1 MAITASL
8 SGTQPIV
15 QSGLQQLK
23 LQQARRNAAQ
33 AEQTAQALQTQA
45 DEAQRRAA
53 HEQENARSLS
63 VQADQAQ
70 GDAGRA
76 RQGLALIQTSSDSVT
91 QLGRVADQVIQK
103 QQSSQAATPAPSV
116 QESKP
121 VVNTQGQ
128 VTGTVIN
135 TTA

>member
-1 MAITASL
+1 MAITASV
-8 SGTQPIV
+8 SGTQSVV

-23 LQQARRNAAQ
+23 LQQARRSAEQ
-33 AEQTAQALQTQA
+33 AEQMAQALQTQA
-45 DEAQRRAA
+45 NDAQRRAA

-70 GDAGRA
+70 SNAGRA
-76 RQGLALIQTSSDSVT
+76 RQGLAATQTASESLT
-91 QLGRVADQVIQK
+91 QIGNVVDQVIKK
-103 QQSSQAATPAPSV
+103 QQSVQSGTQSV

>member
-1 MAITASL
+1 MAITSSV
-8 SGTQPIV
+8 SGTQSIV

-23 LQQARRNAAQ
+23 LQQARRSAEQ

-45 DEAQRRAA
+45 NDAQRRAA
-53 HEQENARSLS
+53 REQENARSLS

-70 GDAGRA
+70 GNAGRA
-76 RQGLALIQTSSDSVT
+76 RQGLALIQTANESLT
-91 QLGRVADQVIQK
+91 QVGNVVDQVIKK
-103 QQSSQAATPAPSV
+103 QQSVQTSTQSV

>member
-1 MAITASL
+1 MAITSSV
-8 SGTQPIV
+8 SGTQSIV

-23 LQQARRNAAQ
+23 LQQARRSAEQ

-45 DEAQRRAA
+45 NDAQRRAA
-53 HEQENARSLS
+53 REEEQARSLS

-70 GDAGRA
+70 GNAGRA
-76 RQGLALIQTSSDSVT
+76 RQGLALIQTANESLT
-91 QLGRVADQVIQK
+91 QVGNVVDQVIKK
-103 QQSSQAATPAPSV
+103 QQSVQTSTQSV
-116 QESKP
+116 LESKP

>member
-1 MAITASL
+1 MAITASI
-8 SGTQPIV
+8 SGTQSIV

-23 LQQARRNAAQ
+23 LQQARRNAEQ
-33 AEQTAQALQTQA
+33 AEQTAQALQVQA

-53 HEQENARSLS
+53 REQENARSLS

-70 GDAGRA
+70 TNAGRA
-76 RQGLALIQTSSDSVT
+76 RQGLASIQTASDSVA
-91 QLGRVADQVIQK
+91 QLGNVVDQVITK
-103 QQSSQAATPAPSV
+103 QQAAPAATSSV

-121 VVNTQGQ
+121 VVNTQGE
-128 VTGTVIN
+128 VTGTLIN